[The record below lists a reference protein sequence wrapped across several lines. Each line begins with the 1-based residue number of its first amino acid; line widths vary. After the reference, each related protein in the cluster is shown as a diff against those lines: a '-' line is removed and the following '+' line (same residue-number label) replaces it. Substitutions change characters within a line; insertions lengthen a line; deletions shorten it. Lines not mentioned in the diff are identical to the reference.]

1 MLKHIIIILIGIS
14 ALCVN
19 KKAIGQKTATG
30 KIELKK
36 SPYKVINDT
45 PYVRIQQYR
54 NDTLIQEMYCF
65 AVPTCRISYGFK
77 KLELFKKY
85 HAIEALIPHGRYV
98 QYEGVISRTRVYD
111 HGVLIKETYNAVTAE
126 QLANR
131 CCSQLEDI
139 KIYDY
144 KRKCN
149 RNERRYNYVLFD

>member
-45 PYVRIQQYR
+45 PYVRIQQFR
-54 NDTLIQEMYCF
+54 NDTLIQELYCF

-77 KLELFKKY
+77 KLEWFKKY
-85 HAIEALIPHGRYV
+85 HAIEALIPHGRYF
-98 QYEGVISRTRVYD
+98 QYEKNRSRLRIYD
-111 HGVLIKETYNAVTAE
+111 HGVLLSETFNGAPNNTAE
-126 QLANR
+126 DQ
-131 CCSQLEDI
+131 CCKNLEDI
-139 KIYDY
+139 KIYEY

-149 RNERRYNYVLFD
+149 RNERRYSYVLFD